1 MPLNGAP
8 AVNKVDQA
16 LTANTNSIYTILM
29 GDINTCL
36 EEPHDEREED
46 LVTYLADHGL

>member
-1 MPLNGAP
+1 MPLKGAP
-8 AVNKVDQA
+8 EANKVEQA
-16 LTANTNSIYTILM
+16 LTENIISIYTILM

-46 LVTYLADHGL
+46 LVTHTET